1 MAQSLLCV
9 IKIPSPLLLYGHCS
23 LCTKIWVKSQLLWS
37 VKMSKACAFEMD
49 GVLLSSWQ
57 VGAQSED
64 EYLAAQR
71 RLLCP
76 VTIWMFPE
84 ITWQLSPSYVIAK
97 LVPNLYHIWNMA
109 FTFNMC
115 TQMNMKSSCVV
126 CAYLKNPDQKSSMGF
141 RELRGGWN
149 VGPAQFAPGVN
160 IAYNLIQPLLPTP
173 LLFWLRIALAAHV
186 YGRDMVYLHTVQL
199 KGPFAIW
206 KLFVG

>member
-49 GVLLSSWQ
+49 DVLLSSWQ

-84 ITWQLSPSYVIAK
+84 ITWQLSPRYVIAK

-149 VGPAQFAPGVN
+149 VGPAHFAPGVN

-173 LLFWLRIALAAHV
+173 LLFWLRSALAAHV